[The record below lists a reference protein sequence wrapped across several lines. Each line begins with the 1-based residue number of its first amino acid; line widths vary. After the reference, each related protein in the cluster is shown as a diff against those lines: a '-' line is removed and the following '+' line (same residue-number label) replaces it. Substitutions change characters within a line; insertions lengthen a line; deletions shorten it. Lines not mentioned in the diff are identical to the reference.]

1 MEISRMR
8 LAIILL
14 ALPLLAE
21 DAKAP
26 EISTQQ
32 QLDYRRAQVNLLNA
46 QAEYRDVVTSM
57 EKTCVPRPV
66 ITDAKGDPVCS
77 KEVPK

>member
-1 MEISRMR
+1 MR
-8 LAIILL
+8 ILL
-14 ALPLLAE
+14 LLSASLLLAD

-46 QAEYRDVVTSM
+46 QAEYRDVVASM
-57 EKTCVPRPV
+57 EKTCGSRPV

-77 KEVPK
+77 KEAPK